1 MTFWSVRQTGI
12 FLARKKQWE
21 VDRGIFSFLFS
32 PQETSWTGGTRLACR
47 VNFIKL
53 AKQPKISID
62 LTTKSPTEEK
72 KNSQSELTRTIPDSP
87 AQTATGPK
95 YNWIRAQFTRL
106 CFDCVIIG
114 PGHFDPPQ
122 MSFRLTFELNSSFH
136 FHNVELSLWP
146 QPETQRERERERLEM
161 SLKASNSGKN
171 LILPVSDSPRDL
183 ERERLVGD
191 DNDEKLFRGS
201 AMTRR
206 GAYAAISYMACAGKL
221 RSLQFDALFVPKN
234 YKFKF

>member
-1 MTFWSVRQTGI
+1 
-12 FLARKKQWE
+12 
-21 VDRGIFSFLFS
+21 
-32 PQETSWTGGTRLACR
+32 
-47 VNFIKL
+47 
-53 AKQPKISID
+53 
-62 LTTKSPTEEK
+62 
-72 KNSQSELTRTIPDSP
+72 
-87 AQTATGPK
+87 
-95 YNWIRAQFTRL
+95 
-106 CFDCVIIG
+106 
-114 PGHFDPPQ
+114 
-122 MSFRLTFELNSSFH
+122 
-136 FHNVELSLWP
+136 
-146 QPETQRERERERLEM
+146 M